1 MDGMTISAAAHPV
14 RCEGLDIKPVTDGY
28 IVHQAARDRI
38 HYLNEIAALVLE
50 LCNGS
55 VSTQDINRILS
66 EAFDLQESPAVLV
79 DSCLERFVTEEL
91 IEFRAV

>member
-1 MDGMTISAAAHPV
+1 MDGMSIGAAAHPV
-14 RCEGLDIKPVTDGY
+14 RCEGLDIKAVDGGY

-55 VSTQDINRILS
+55 VGTQDINRILS
-66 EAFDLQESPAVLV
+66 EAFDLPEHPTAEV
-79 DSCLERFVTEEL
+79 DSCLEQFVAEEL
-91 IEFRAV
+91 VEFRLA

>member
-1 MDGMTISAAAHPV
+1 MDGMNIAAAAYPV
-14 RCEGLDIKPVTDGY
+14 RCEGLDIKAVTDGY

-55 VSTQDINRILS
+55 VSAQDINRILS
-66 EAFDLQESPAVLV
+66 DAFDLQEHPTVLV
-79 DSCLERFVTEEL
+79 DSCLDQFVAEEL
-91 IEFRAV
+91 VEYRAV